1 MSYII
6 KDGTPI
12 AYIKNEKARSVR
24 ASYTCAREAVD
35 ANREWNLVNAFDAKI
50 SNAQKWESWEK
61 RNGLLPLASLIN
73 DDEVLIAQS

>member
-24 ASYTCAREAVD
+24 ASYTCARESVD
-35 ANREWNLVNAFDAKI
+35 ANREWNLVNAFEAKI

-61 RNGLLPLASLIN
+61 RNGLLPLASIIN
-73 DDEVLIAQS
+73 DNEVLIAQS

>member
-12 AYIKNEKARSVR
+12 AYIKNEHARSVR

-35 ANREWNLVNAFDAKI
+35 ANREWNLVNAFEAKI
-50 SNAQKWESWEK
+50 SNAKRWESWEK

-73 DDEVLIAQS
+73 EDDVLIAQS